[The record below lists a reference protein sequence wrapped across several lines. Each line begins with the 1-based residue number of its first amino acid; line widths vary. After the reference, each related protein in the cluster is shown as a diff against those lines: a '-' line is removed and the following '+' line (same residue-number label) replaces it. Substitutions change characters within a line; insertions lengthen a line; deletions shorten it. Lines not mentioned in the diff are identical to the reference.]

1 MSSFFKSSD
10 EPSASQIQPLS
21 SQSSIVS
28 TSSNI
33 TTSAPKPDF
42 SASPFNKRDFKL
54 RASSASKIYII
65 KYSLF
70 TRTLLLID
78 LTKERQIQL
87 QCTT

>member
-1 MSSFFKSSD
+1 MSSFFESSD

-21 SQSSIVS
+21 GQSSIVS

-33 TTSAPKPDF
+33 TTSAPQPDF
-42 SASPFNKRDFKL
+42 SASPFNKPDFKL
-54 RASSASKIYII
+54 AASSTSKIYVI
-65 KYSLF
+65 KHGLF
-70 TRTLLLID
+70 TRTLLPID